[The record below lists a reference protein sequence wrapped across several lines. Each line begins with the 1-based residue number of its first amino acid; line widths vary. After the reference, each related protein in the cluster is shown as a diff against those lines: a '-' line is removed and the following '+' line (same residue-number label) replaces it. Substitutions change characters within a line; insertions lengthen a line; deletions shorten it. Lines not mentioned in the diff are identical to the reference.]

1 MCSQHSV
8 SAGATN
14 QTQGEHTKE
23 EFPPLTA
30 GFMWP
35 PEQLSSFPIP
45 PSHPPPPI
53 FFSGSYIFPFWL
65 LWLFC
70 CCFWIFLSGFPLGK
84 WGLERVSSTLQMLV
98 AKAFKMM
105 PLACSPCF
113 PGLGF
118 VCTQLPS
125 PWQKRAWPSVAG
137 KPAELWN
144 SKYQGGFSQA
154 ELSLIWRRGNHLCT
168 GQSNCLWGSQPCF
181 AQRAV
186 WCPSKL
192 PACFLVPSHSSKH
205 PFSALHISMVPMGW
219 KESPFVQSYLFVC
232 SYTGLEVTAG
242 G

>member
-45 PSHPPPPI
+45 PSHPPPPH
-53 FFSGSYIFPFWL
+53 FFFRVLHISFLTVVAFLLLLLDFFKWFPAGEVGPGKDQQHPSDVG
-65 LWLFC
+65 C
-70 CCFWIFLSGFPLGK
+70 QGF
-84 WGLERVSSTLQMLV
+84 QDD
-98 AKAFKMM
+98 
-105 PLACSPCF
+105 CSPCF

-154 ELSLIWRRGNHLCT
+154 ELSLIWRRGNHLCI

-205 PFSALHISMVPMGW
+205 PVSALHISMVPMGW